1 MDFPGQGTMNGL
13 AAAAGGRADQVR
25 LARAAEKAAQQPEPK
40 TAAEREAL
48 KESAREFEAVFLN
61 TLMKA
66 MRQTIPVNELF
77 NGGGATKFYRQ
88 MHDAEIAKSLAT
100 GQAGMGIADMIVRQL
115 SRETEEE
122 AGGIVPRSPAMGPPA
137 PRALSRYRNL
147 MPQSSPSESRD
158 RLARLAAGQ
167 GAAVADTLKRFG
179 PEIENAADG
188 AGLDPALILSVVMEE
203 SGGDAGARS
212 HRGAL
217 GLMQLMPDTA
227 RELGVRDATDPAQN
241 LHGGARYLADMLE
254 KFAGRLDVALAA
266 YNAGPGTVARKGNQI
281 PDYPETRRYVK
292 RVMERYE
299 QLGGGTPLASP
310 DR

>member
-88 MHDAEIAKSLAT
+88 MHDAEIATSLAT

-122 AGGIVPRSPAMGPPA
+122 SGGIVPRGPAMGPPA
-137 PRALSRYRNL
+137 PRGLSR
-147 MPQSSPSESRD
+147 
-158 RLARLAAGQ
+158 
-167 GAAVADTLKRFG
+167 
-179 PEIENAADG
+179 
-188 AGLDPALILSVVMEE
+188 
-203 SGGDAGARS
+203 
-212 HRGAL
+212 
-217 GLMQLMPDTA
+217 
-227 RELGVRDATDPAQN
+227 
-241 LHGGARYLADMLE
+241 
-254 KFAGRLDVALAA
+254 
-266 YNAGPGTVARKGNQI
+266 
-281 PDYPETRRYVK
+281 
-292 RVMERYE
+292 
-299 QLGGGTPLASP
+299 
-310 DR
+310 